1 VLAPPDRDVYA
12 VEAYASA
19 TLLAILMFLWGAV
32 TLPLVPPVFHVL
44 DLSHVAI
51 GLAGILYFVGPHRRR
66 RAWIG
71 YAYCAFVIVHT
82 LIALPWTTVVWSAAR
97 RPFEAVTVP
106 QVAIVSMAL
115 IVPRSLLIGLVVM
128 LLFMVEGVF
137 VTVWA
142 RHVGVADLL
151 PVGEPYVTIYFAFP
165 AVTLLLLRDQRRRL
179 ARRHVRLL
187 AETAALRRLG
197 PVLRRVRDELV
208 AQLAVVSRELETVAD
223 RRSMTRAVG
232 RLTDVNERLGG
243 LVDAPVQIDP
253 ERERTFIAEDVQR
266 GALVLALIV
275 AVMAL
280 AWSPIAWMRLGTDV
294 ALRSTALG
302 LVALGVLVVIVA
314 TWRRPSE
321 LRGRVAL
328 LFLFAVTLTVISV
341 DQVPYLH
348 VNRPFTPF
356 LGHKIL
362 VVTLG
367 IAAAGWSSMGLP
379 LIVATTVDAVA
390 LYYILGFA
398 ALKDRIE
405 LVEPWAMIIF
415 AVVGLVALAM
425 RDQRRVASLVVLR
438 EESAATELH
447 RRATM
452 LLALRD
458 QLNSPL
464 QTLVAGEARATVAA
478 RDADVAA
485 LRDGIARLVAL
496 SRELSQIE
504 VPSEAQV
511 ATLHERSLTEG

>member
-1 VLAPPDRDVYA
+1 
-12 VEAYASA
+12 
-19 TLLAILMFLWGAV
+19 
-32 TLPLVPPVFHVL
+32 
-44 DLSHVAI
+44 
-51 GLAGILYFVGPHRRR
+51 
-66 RAWIG
+66 
-71 YAYCAFVIVHT
+71 
-82 LIALPWTTVVWSAAR
+82 
-97 RPFEAVTVP
+97 
-106 QVAIVSMAL
+106 
-115 IVPRSLLIGLVVM
+115 
-128 LLFMVEGVF
+128 
-137 VTVWA
+137 
-142 RHVGVADLL
+142 
-151 PVGEPYVTIYFAFP
+151 
-165 AVTLLLLRDQRRRL
+165 
-179 ARRHVRLL
+179 
-187 AETAALRRLG
+187 
-197 PVLRRVRDELV
+197 VRDELV

>member
-1 VLAPPDRDVYA
+1 
-12 VEAYASA
+12 
-19 TLLAILMFLWGAV
+19 
-32 TLPLVPPVFHVL
+32 
-44 DLSHVAI
+44 
-51 GLAGILYFVGPHRRR
+51 
-66 RAWIG
+66 
-71 YAYCAFVIVHT
+71 
-82 LIALPWTTVVWSAAR
+82 
-97 RPFEAVTVP
+97 
-106 QVAIVSMAL
+106 
-115 IVPRSLLIGLVVM
+115 
-128 LLFMVEGVF
+128 
-137 VTVWA
+137 
-142 RHVGVADLL
+142 
-151 PVGEPYVTIYFAFP
+151 
-165 AVTLLLLRDQRRRL
+165 
-179 ARRHVRLL
+179 
-187 AETAALRRLG
+187 
-197 PVLRRVRDELV
+197 
-208 AQLAVVSRELETVAD
+208 
-223 RRSMTRAVG
+223 
-232 RLTDVNERLGG
+232 
-243 LVDAPVQIDP
+243 
-253 ERERTFIAEDVQR
+253 
-266 GALVLALIV
+266 
-275 AVMAL
+275 
-280 AWSPIAWMRLGTDV
+280 
-294 ALRSTALG
+294 
-302 LVALGVLVVIVA
+302 VIVA